1 MKKEELPDFA
11 RKILRH
17 LLRKNGELIYSAHH
31 TLQKGDIYLLGLNP
45 GGAGYI
51 AIEDHIGGMLHRNI
65 NSFIDESWTNG
76 QNEWAPGK
84 APLQQRVKYLLTAL
98 GYSTEDVCASNL
110 IFQTTP
116 NADELCFGLA
126 GICWPF
132 HEAVIEIIKPKLL
145 LTFGNS
151 EVSPYSFVKAL
162 FGGDELT
169 IGADHGKLLW
179 KGFHTVI
186 NGHKLFVAG
195 LPHMSRYDPRGKP
208 QLIEW
213 LKANCGCLGDG
224 AELTDVVLH

>member
-11 RKILRH
+11 RKTLKH
-17 LLRKNGELIYSAHH
+17 LLRKDGEVIYSAHH

-45 GGAGYI
+45 GGVGYV
-51 AIEDHIGGMLHRNI
+51 AIDDHIDGMLQRKT
-65 NSFIDESWTNG
+65 NSFIDESWIQKHKKWG
-76 QNEWAPGK
+76 PGE

-116 NADELCFGLA
+116 NVDELCFGLA
-126 GICWPF
+126 GVCWPF

-169 IGADHGKLLW
+169 ICAEHGKLLW
-179 KGFHTVI
+179 KGFRTVI
-186 NGHKLFVAG
+186 NGHELFVAG
-195 LPHMSRYDPRGKP
+195 LPHMSRYDPKGKP
-208 QLIEW
+208 QLIQW
-213 LKANCGCLGDG
+213 LKVNSGRLGD
-224 AELTDVVLH
+224 VVGLPGVASN